1 MRRTNKSA
9 DEALLD
15 SGATSSFVQS
25 AKDVQLTG
33 TSNKLVRA
41 ADGGLMPAHSTGLLT
56 LSTLRKGAREALV
69 VPGLKTQ
76 ALMSVS
82 PLANNGYTTIF
93 HPYQQGVTVHD
104 ADSFRLTVTSPPVL
118 QGCRNTAGLWTVPL
132 TDGATISRGHP
143 VYEAALSVYDLPST
157 KEVVRFLHA
166 ALGFPTKATLLT
178 AAQNGNLVTFPG
190 LTPDNINKHFPESE
204 ETQKGHMRQ
213 TRQGVRSTK
222 VPDEDAVLE
231 TKPQP
236 GVKHKDAYL
245 RVFDA
250 TRKTMY
256 TDQSGPFPRKS
267 RRNNQ
272 YIMIAVELDGNYI
285 DAEPLQT
292 RKAKALTDA
301 YQRIY
306 QRWKATGV
314 VCPNWHVLD
323 NEAPAELKQAIRE
336 NNCRVELTPPDMH
349 RRNIAE
355 RGMQTFKGHF
365 KAILAGVS
373 DDFPIREWDE
383 LIPQTVL
390 TLNLLRQ
397 SNVAPNISAYAYHHG
412 SFDYNR
418 MPLAPMGCAV
428 QFHIKPDRRKTWGE
442 HSMDG
447 WYLRT
452 SPEHYRCHVVF
463 VKKTQSKRVTD
474 TVFFKHKYITQPEV
488 KPADVIVKAYRDL
501 RAALQ
506 GIKNTADSKQ
516 MQALEDIQE
525 QLSPGNKLQ
534 IEQQLQRRLAR
545 VDSSNRAVLPSQP
558 DQQHPR
564 VQIQE
569 QQHPRVRFE
578 EPNTNTSK
586 PTTRMIVASPREQVV
601 ASPQKPITKPT
612 SILNAPKYTER
623 EDSIAARIKARRAAQ
638 VTAPKVVKADDESIA
653 ERLLRRKRQNKQ
665 VEAALPVLDPETG
678 RLLEY
683 RQLLRHPKFKE
694 AWNISAANEFGRLAQ
709 GIKGR
714 VKATD
719 TIKFIRKSDIPYDR
733 LKDVTY
739 IKFVCQVRTEKSEP
753 NRTRATFGGNL
764 IHYPDDVGTPTADLL
779 LIKIFLNSVISTD
792 GARFAMADLSNFYLC
807 TPMPRP
813 EFGRVKL
820 SDIPEEI
827 IVEYKLREIA
837 TPDEWVYFRA
847 DKTHYG
853 LPQAGS
859 LSHDLLEKRLNQE
872 GYFKSLVVPGL
883 WKHKT
888 RNIQFV
894 LVVDDFG
901 IKYVKRDDLDHLVAV
916 LRRYYDVSVDI
927 DGKEFVKIELDWD
940 YKKREV
946 HLSMEPYLQKALRQF
961 DNVVPTKR
969 QDSPYPHVEPKY
981 GAKVQFAEY
990 DTSPV
995 VGKEGQTHIQKV
1007 NGKFLWYGRAVDPTT
1022 LVPLSAL
1029 ASQQSKPTQHTLD
1042 KAQHFLDYMA
1052 TQEPAVLTYR
1062 KSDMILAVHSDAGYL
1077 NEDNA
1082 RSRAGGHHFLSEDV
1096 PLPPNN
1102 GAIHN
1107 VAEIIKAVMSS
1118 AAEAETGA
1126 LYINARKAVE
1136 IRNILDELGHKQPPT
1151 PIQTDNST
1159 AEGIVNNRVQ
1169 PKRTKAM
1176 DMRFHWLRDRANQ
1189 KQFRFYWRPGTTN
1202 RGDYFTKHHP
1212 AAHHRNMRPELLTPH
1227 KVLVALRKMLNM
1239 SGGRAVSTTARVC

>member
-1 MRRTNKSA
+1 MSPRGATPIQNNNEVGPSLERWHVRRKNKA
-9 DEALLD
+9 AEEALLD

-25 AKDVQLTG
+25 EQDVQLTG
-33 TSNKLVRA
+33 KSDKMVRA
-41 ADGGLMPAHSTGLLT
+41 AHGGLMPASSTGLLALT
-56 LSTLRKGAREALV
+56 KLRKGARKALV
-69 VPGLKTQ
+69 VPGLKPK

-93 HPYQQGVTVHD
+93 HPHKQGVTVHD
-104 ADSFRLTVTSPPVL
+104 TDSFTLTLKSPPVL
-118 QGCRNTAGLWTVPL
+118 QGCRKEAGLWTVPL
-132 TDGATISRGHP
+132 TDKTTVSQSQN
-143 VYEAALSVYDLPST
+143 VDEAALSVYDLPST

-178 AAQNGNLVTFPG
+178 AARNGNLVTFPG
-190 LTPDNINKHFPESE
+190 LTPDNINKHFPESD
-204 ETQKGHMRQ
+204 ETPKGHMRQ

-222 VPDEDAVLE
+222 VPDKDALLE
-231 TKPQP
+231 AKPKP
-236 GVKHKDAYL
+236 GIKHKDVYL

-250 TRKTMY
+250 TRKPMY
-256 TDQSGPFPRKS
+256 TDQSGPFPRNS

-272 YIMIAVELDGNYI
+272 YIMIAVELDGNHI
-285 DAEPLQT
+285 DAEPLKT
-292 RKAKALTDA
+292 RKAKDLTEA

-314 VCPNWHVLD
+314 ICPNWHILD
-323 NEAPAELKQAIRE
+323 NKAPEELKQAIRE
-336 NNCRVELTPPDMH
+336 NNCRVKLTPADMH

-355 RGMQTFKGHF
+355 KGMQTFKGHF
-365 KAILAGVS
+365 KAVLAGVS

-390 TLNLLRQ
+390 TLNF
-397 SNVAPNISAYAYHHG
+397 G

-428 QFHIKPDRRKTWGE
+428 QFHIKPDKCKTWGE

-447 WYLRT
+447 WYLKT
-452 SPEHYRCHVVF
+452 SSEHYRCHIVF

-474 TVFFKHKYITQPEV
+474 TVFFIHKYITQPEV
-488 KPADVIVKAYRDL
+488 KPADVIIKAYNDL
-501 RAALQ
+501 KAALQ
-506 GIKNTADSKQ
+506 GMKNANDSKQ
-516 MQALEDIQE
+516 MRTLEEFQD

-534 IEQQLQRRLAR
+534 IEQQLQRRLPR
-545 VDSSNRAVLPSQP
+545 VDSTKQVAPSPQP
-558 DQQHPR
+558 EPQHPR
-564 VQIQE
+564 VQ
-569 QQHPRVRFE
+569 FE
-578 EPNTNTSK
+578 EPRDAGRL
-586 PTTRMIVASPREQVV
+586 PTRMIVASPREQVV
-601 ASPQKPITKPT
+601 NSPQNPLAKPKPILKALTHT
-612 SILNAPKYTER
+612 VQ
-623 EDSIAARIKARRAAQ
+623 EDSIAARIKARHAMQ
-638 VTAPKVVKADDESIA
+638 STAPNIAKADDESIA
-653 ERLLRRKRQNKQ
+653 ERLLRRKRQMNQ
-665 VEAALPVLDPETG
+665 IHAAFP
-678 RLLEY
+678 
-683 RQLLRHPKFKE
+683 FKE
-694 AWNISAANEFGRLAQ
+694 AWSISAANEFGRLAQ

-714 VKATD
+714 VKATV
-719 TIKFIRKSDIPYDR
+719 TIKFIHKSEIPADQ

-739 IKFVCQVRTEKSEP
+739 IKFVCQVRTEKDEP

-779 LIKIFLNSVISTD
+779 LIKIFLNSVISTP
-792 GARFAMADLSNFYLC
+792 GARFATGHLSNFYLC
-807 TPMPRP
+807 TLMPRP

-820 SDIPEEI
+820 DDIPEEI
-827 IVEYKLREIA
+827 IDEYKLREIA
-837 TPDEWVYFRA
+837 TKDDWVYFRA
-847 DKTHYG
+847 DKTQYG

-859 LSHDLLEKRLNQE
+859 LSHDLLEKRLNAN

-901 IKYVKRDDLDHLVAV
+901 IKYLKREDLDHLMGV
-916 LRRYYDVSVDI
+916 LKRHYDVLVDI
-927 DGKEFVKIELDWD
+927 QGKEFVKIELDWD
-940 YKKREV
+940 YKKGEV
-946 HLSMEPYLQKALRQF
+946 HFSMEPYLHKALRQF
-961 DNVVPTKR
+961 DNLVPKKR
-969 QDSPYPHVEPKY
+969 QDSPYPHIEPKY

-990 DTSPV
+990 DDSPA
-995 VGKEGQTHIQKV
+995 VGKEGQTHVQKV

-1029 ASQQSKPTQHTLD
+1029 MSQQSKPTQNTLE
-1042 KAQHFLDYMA
+1042 KSQHFLDYMA

-1077 NEDNA
+1077 NEQNA
-1082 RSRAGGHHFLSEDV
+1082 RTRAGGHHFLSEDV

-1107 VAEIIKAVMSS
+1107 IAEIIKAVMSS
-1118 AAEAETGA
+1118 AAEAETEA
-1126 LYINARKAVE
+1126 LYFNARKAVE
-1136 IRNILDELGHKQPPT
+1136 ERNILEELGHKQPPT

-1159 AEGIVNNRVQ
+1159 AEGIINNRVQ

-1189 KQFRFYWRPGTTN
+1189 KQFRFYWCPGTTN

-1212 AAHHRNMRPELLTPH
+1212 ASHHRNMRPELLTPQWH
-1227 KVLVALRKMLNM
+1227 YANYKI
-1239 SGGRAVSTTARVC
+1239 